1 MKLNIIGNGFD
12 LYHGLPSS
20 YLYFAKYL
28 IKSEDEFYEA
38 FCQMYGINYMKMI
51 GPPIAH
57 KYTLTAEDMF
67 WSSFEAKLADISD
80 DFVLNHIPDDL
91 GLENP
96 DPVEVEINDDIISED
111 IKKHFEN
118 WIEKTLNIKEN
129 YEIIKN
135 IYLESK
141 YKLDLDK
148 KDFFLQFNY
157 TQTIEKVYDIDDKNI
172 LYIHGKCGEKLIV
185 GHGDD
190 KKIRHIEND
199 IEELEKDYMFDQS
212 QNNRIA
218 ENYCILR
225 YLQKTRKDTESCR
238 DDAKWFYENRVK
250 NNVEKICVYGL
261 SLGDVDLPYL
271 EDVRKIYPNAIW
283 NFYSFSDADKIK
295 AKFIATNNLMLDP
308 QEFEIKK
315 FDNPLSIGICK
326 VLFEMYNL
334 KQKQKIKSSFA

>member
-28 IKSEDEFYEA
+28 IKSEEEFYET
-38 FCQMYGINYMKMI
+38 FCQIYGINYMKMI
-51 GPPIAH
+51 GPTIAH
-57 KYTLTAEDMF
+57 DYILIAEDIF
-67 WSSFEAKLADISD
+67 WSSFEAKLADVSD

-96 DPVEVEINDDIISED
+96 DPVDIEINDDIISED
-111 IKKHFEN
+111 LNKHFEN
-118 WIEKTLNIKEN
+118 WIEKTLNVEDN

-135 IYLESK
+135 IYIESD
-141 YKLDLDK
+141 YKLDLDEN
-148 KDFFLQFNY
+148 DFFLQFNY
-157 TQTIEKVYDIDDKNI
+157 TQTIEKLYDIDANNI
-172 LYIHGKCGEKLIV
+172 LYIHGKCGEELVV

-190 KKIRHIEND
+190 KRILQIENE
-199 IEELEKDYMFDQS
+199 IEVLEKDYSFVQS
-212 QNNRIA
+212 QNNRIT

-238 DDAKWFYENRVK
+238 RDAKWFYKNRVK
-250 NNVEKICVYGL
+250 SNVEKICVYGL

-271 EDVRKIYPNAIW
+271 EDVRKIYPNAKW
-283 NFYSFSDADKIK
+283 YFYSFSDTDKIK
-295 AKFIATNNLMLDP
+295 AKYIATNFLMLSHQD
-308 QEFEIKK
+308 FEIKK

-326 VLFEMYNL
+326 VLFERYNL
-334 KQKQKIKSSFA
+334 NQNF